1 VQLFWHIDNVKL
13 NSGYLVHIQSKLVML
28 KSYEPTIL
36 LLINQA
42 FKISVQFTITMNRL
56 YSYNLTEF
64 KITRFLS
71 TPVFIFQNSKEID
84 LNTIWPKE
92 CYI

>member
-1 VQLFWHIDNVKL
+1 M
-13 NSGYLVHIQSKLVML
+13 VHIQSKLVML

-64 KITRFLS
+64 KIIRFDCNCAKPF
-71 TPVFIFQNSKEID
+71 TEANAVRSKK
-84 LNTIWPKE
+84 KE
-92 CYI
+92 AKTNYK

>member
-1 VQLFWHIDNVKL
+1 
-13 NSGYLVHIQSKLVML
+13 ML

-64 KITRFLS
+64 KITRFDCNCAKPFTEANAVRLKKKR
-71 TPVFIFQNSKEID
+71 SKNKLQIKIIEHIKKYLNID
-84 LNTIWPKE
+84 INILNLI
-92 CYI
+92 